1 MQNKMIITI
10 DGPSG
15 VGKGTLAQM
24 LAERLGWHFLDS
36 GALYRIVAYAALGE
50 GLDESQIPQVIDLM
64 QALKIQFKED
74 PQTKTMQVFL
84 DAQNI
89 TQKIREESIS
99 QWASKFG
106 AHLEIRKALDD
117 LQRSFIQPPGL
128 VADGRDMGT
137 EIFPEAFFKFFLTAS
152 PEERARR
159 RFKQLQAKGIH
170 VNMPDLLADI
180 EERDHRDATRKFRP
194 LRPAENATVIDT
206 SAMSIEQVFNFV
218 WERLDF

>member
-64 QALKIQFKED
+64 KALKIQFKED

-84 DAQNI
+84 DAKNI
-89 TQKIREESIS
+89 TQKIREETIS

-117 LQRSFIQPPGL
+117 LQRAFIKPPGL

-137 EIFPEAFFKFFLTAS
+137 EISLDAFFKFFLTAS

-170 VNMPDLLADI
+170 VNMADLLADI
-180 EERDHRDATRKFRP
+180 EERDHRDATRKFLP
-194 LRPAENATVIDT
+194 LRPA
-206 SAMSIEQVFNFV
+206 
-218 WERLDF
+218 